1 MSSNPLNRLGRTISF
16 RLNLWHASIFTVSAC
31 LLYVVL
37 YFLISI
43 GIERQDRGLLCGRRP
58 GAPGIHPPQRCV
70 KKAGTLLRP
79 RPASHARAR
88 FPKRTAGLGRL

>member
-43 GIERQDRGLLCGRRP
+43 GIEHQDRDIIEAQLKQYYAAYSAGSLPALR
-58 GAPGIHPPQRCV
+58 GIHPPE
-70 KKAGTLLRP
+70 
-79 RPASHARAR
+79 
-88 FPKRTAGLGRL
+88 